1 MNIRTISDL
10 SEVATLGDD
19 DLIEVSRSAGSNK
32 FTSNKHKVGN
42 LRAATAEQAVAKWS
56 TEYKLPRNFDLKNV
70 TDYVQAF
77 RGEVAVSSAKIVN
90 FKHQPRL
97 QSQPATNNDD
107 LSLQTKKQVCDLID
121 KRAGSFVGPGMY
133 VKCEPLNDQG
143 NTQDYEYYWKIE
155 GGQYD
160 SSLALDEEGF
170 QMGPVQVKDTGWLVM
185 YGWLASDENVLPQ
198 NAWVGLYGLFDDDE
212 TWKLVQVQPWIMGRH
227 SQQMQ
232 YVGFGLPV
240 RAGGRFKVMT
250 GFPVNGSVSGYQTYS
265 HTLLLTPQRGNIINS
280 FVGYIVTSKPE
291 S

>member
-10 SEVATLGDD
+10 SEAKTLSDE
-19 DLIEVSRSAGSNK
+19 DLIEVSKSAGSNK
-32 FTSNKHKVGN
+32 FTSNKHKVGK
-42 LRAATAEQAVAKWS
+42 LREDIVNKSILKWS
-56 TEYKLPRNFDLKNV
+56 QDYNLPKGSDLGAAYSFTRELSGSVSQLSGVV
-70 TDYVQAF
+70 TF
-77 RGEVAVSSAKIVN
+77 NK
-90 FKHQPRL
+90 QPRL
-97 QSQPATNNDD
+97 KQQPDVNNDD
-107 LSLQTKKQVCDLID
+107 LGLQTRKQVCDLID
-121 KRAGSFVGPGMY
+121 KRSGSFIGPGTY

-170 QMGPVQVKDTGWLVM
+170 RIGPVQVRDTGWLVM
-185 YGWLASDENVLPQ
+185 YGWLASSDDVLPQ

-212 TWKLVQVQPWIMGRH
+212 TWKLVQMQPWIMGRY

-240 RAGGRFKVMT
+240 RAGARFKVMT

-280 FVGYIVTSKPE
+280 FVGYVVTSKPE
-291 S
+291 L